1 MKIDNNDQQTAI
13 SYEAS
18 LRYLV
23 EKSNRRAWLVAF
35 VAIFISIISIIAVC
49 LLTPL
54 KSVEPYVIRIDN
66 TTGMVDVISSV
77 NKTEFISDNEALDK
91 YFTTTYV
98 KLREGYYYN
107 MLQQDY
113 IKTQILSSP
122 EVSADYMK
130 IYEGTNSRVE
140 ILKNKTEIDIEI
152 SSVTLNDSNGMNTA
166 TIRFNE
172 IYKDAQSRTVTNK
185 KAKIVTMAYDYS
197 PQTLTNEQE
206 RLENPLGFKVL
217 TYRIDDEVER

>member
-130 IYEGTNSRVE
+130 IYENFRK
-140 ILKNKTEIDIEI
+140 L
-152 SSVTLNDSNGMNTA
+152 
-166 TIRFNE
+166 
-172 IYKDAQSRTVTNK
+172 YKKSEEQNLRT
-185 KAKIVTMAYDYS
+185 
-197 PQTLTNEQE
+197 
-206 RLENPLGFKVL
+206 F
-217 TYRIDDEVER
+217 